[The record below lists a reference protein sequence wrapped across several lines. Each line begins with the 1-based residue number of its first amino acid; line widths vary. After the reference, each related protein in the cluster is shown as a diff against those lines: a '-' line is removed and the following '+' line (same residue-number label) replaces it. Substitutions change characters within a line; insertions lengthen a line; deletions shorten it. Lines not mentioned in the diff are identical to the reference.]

1 MDRFVSPLLALF
13 TGLNAAAAE
22 TLTRPEWQSHFDA
35 KGVRGTFVV
44 FEPAKDRYLVCNPAR
59 ADQRFIPAS
68 TFKIANGLIG
78 LEVGSIADENEVFE
92 WDGKPKV
99 RASWERDHTLD
110 TGMRDSV
117 VWMFQEV
124 ARRTGRERMKEWMER
139 LQYGNQD
146 IRGGIDIFW
155 LQGALRISAKEQVDF
170 LRKLAEGSLPATQRA
185 QRLVRDALVIEKTRE
200 YALYA
205 KTGTS
210 GSKRNDVMWW
220 VGWVERKGRTV
231 AVFAMN
237 LSPAPTTKFDDRF
250 EIGRAILAEAG
261 VIPAPP
267 RPS

>member
-1 MDRFVSPLLALF
+1 MERFVPSLLALF
-13 TGLNAAAAE
+13 TGLNAAAAD
-22 TLTRPEWQSHFDA
+22 TLARPEWQSRFDA
-35 KGVRGTFVV
+35 KNVRGTFVL
-44 FEPAKDRYLVCNPAR
+44 FEPAKDRYLVFNPQR

-68 TFKIANGLIG
+68 TFKIPNALIG
-78 LEVGSIADENEVFE
+78 LEVGSIADENEVFK

-99 RASWERDHTLD
+99 RAAWERDQTLA

-124 ARRTGRERMKEWMER
+124 ARRTGRERMGEWMDR
-139 LQYGNQD
+139 LEYGNRD
-146 IRGGIDIFW
+146 IRGGIDLFW

-170 LRKLAEGSLPATQRA
+170 LRKLSEGSLPATQRS
-185 QRLVRDALVIEKTRE
+185 QRLVREALVLERTRE
-200 YALYA
+200 YTLYG

-210 GSKRNDVMWW
+210 GSKRNDVHWW

-237 LSPAPTTKFDDRF
+237 FSPAPATRYEDRF
-250 EIGRAILAEAG
+250 EIGRAILEEAG
-261 VIPAPP
+261 ALPSGS